1 MKLLLAE
8 DDIDFG
14 NILSQYLSMS
24 GFEVT
29 LARNGREAWDIF
41 HDAPPD
47 ICVLDIMMPEM
58 DGFTLAEKMRAKEP
72 GIPFIFLTAKSL
84 REDMIKGLKLGA
96 DDYITKPFDPEM
108 LLLRINNIL
117 RRIYTVVQDEY
128 HISHSTLKYNAL
140 ELITPSGKEKLTL
153 REAQLLRH
161 LIMNRNKTLTREQI
175 LTEIWGED
183 DYFLGRS
190 MDVFISRLRKYLS
203 PDRGISLRTLRG
215 MGFILEE
222 TRQESKPVL
231 PLRLRLVVPRLA
243 DWNLSHVVTTRC
255 PPPRGSENL
264 SGSHDSLSSA
274 SRMRNSVRLTS

>member
-8 DDIDFG
+8 DDTDFG

-41 HDAPPD
+41 HDARPD

-58 DGFTLAEKMRAKEP
+58 DGFTLAEKLRAKEP

-128 HISHSTLKYNAL
+128 HIANTTLKYNSL

-161 LIMNRNKTLTREQI
+161 LMMNRNKALTREQI

-222 TRQESKPVL
+222 TRQ
-231 PLRLRLVVPRLA
+231 
-243 DWNLSHVVTTRC
+243 
-255 PPPRGSENL
+255 
-264 SGSHDSLSSA
+264 
-274 SRMRNSVRLTS
+274 